1 MLRSILCLNQS
12 ICNSPSSFRNSNNRS
27 VGQSLFPENGP
38 KNFVGRSSWAQT
50 SFQDTTILSLAWRAI
65 GILQLLAERSSQTF
79 QRSDIHILT
88 LTFWLAIAMAD
99 YLTHP
104 FCPPVGTTLFSHH
117 HDELSPISQRIP
129 LRDNIG
135 ISIVM
140 LLRK

>member
-88 LTFWLAIAMAD
+88 LTFWLAI
-99 YLTHP
+99 
-104 FCPPVGTTLFSHH
+104 HH
-117 HDELSPISQRIP
+117 NKVLATFLQYSGNANIFLLIIILIFQY
-129 LRDNIG
+129 LRDPMENI
-135 ISIVM
+135 
-140 LLRK
+140 